1 MGDFTNMSAM
11 VVGGSSGIGRAV
23 VQNLAAQ
30 GAQVLAI
37 ARNQGRLDQ
46 VASEG
51 APVETLAADATD
63 PATAEAAFERIDPD
77 LLVISVGAVPT
88 MAPLQEQS
96 WEAFSRVWDT
106 DVRATY
112 EFCKQALLKPMR
124 SGGSVVII
132 SSGAGTVGGSPL
144 SGGYAG
150 AKRMQFYLADYCQK
164 AADQMGLGL
173 RFAALLPAQIMGD
186 TMVGRAASDGYAK
199 AQGITRQQFL
209 DRFEVPLQPTKVADA
224 ALKIVTDP
232 NHAGSTQFIITG
244 KELKA
249 AA

>member
-1 MGDFTNMSAM
+1 MGDFANKSAM

-23 VQNLAAQ
+23 VRNLAAQ
-30 GAQVLAI
+30 GARVLAI

-51 APVETLAADATD
+51 GPIETFAADATD
-63 PATAEAAFERIDPD
+63 PATAMAAFERMNPD

-88 MAPLQEQS
+88 MAPLQKLS

-112 EFCKQALLKPMR
+112 EFCKLALLKPMR
-124 SGGSVVII
+124 SGGSVAIV

-164 AADQMGLGL
+164 AADQMDLGL
-173 RFAALLPAQIMGD
+173 RFVALLPAQIMGD

-209 DRFEVPLQPTKVADA
+209 DRFEVPLQPMQVADA
-224 ALKIVTDP
+224 VLKIATDP
-232 NHAGSTQFIITG
+232 DHAGTRQFILTG